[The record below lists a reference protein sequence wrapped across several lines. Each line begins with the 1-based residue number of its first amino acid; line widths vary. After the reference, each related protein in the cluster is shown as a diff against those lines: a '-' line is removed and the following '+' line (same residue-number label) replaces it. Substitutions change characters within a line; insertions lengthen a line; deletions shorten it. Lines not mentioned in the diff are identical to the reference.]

1 MCVYLQSPLMVQVV
15 AVLERLAQQ
24 CFTKSSYVTV
34 ASAFM
39 LAATVLEETMDRVVK
54 EKSFF
59 FFYFLFHLYVII

>member
-1 MCVYLQSPLMVQVV
+1 MVQVV

-59 FFYFLFHLYVII
+59 FFFFLFSSFYHIYNPHTLCS